1 MNPWRTNIFLLM
13 RNMVRLVIWTFF
25 AVNGLILLFYLTL
38 FTFEVCQHT
47 WSYLERIWFAS
58 DW

>member
-13 RNMVRLVIWTFF
+13 RNMVRLVIWTFI

-38 FTFEVCQHT
+38 FTFEICQHT
-47 WSYLERIWFAS
+47 WSYLERVWFAS